1 MYKFIKITFHENP
14 VISHVA
20 YLYQDMTTY
29 KYYLSYTNPNSEDIF
44 DNSNQY
50 MLFDNKPKI
59 TRQSLLNYIDII
71 TEVTQADFTANKINN
86 YLL

>member
-14 VISHVA
+14 VISRVA

-29 KYYLSYTNPNSEDIF
+29 KYYLSYTNPNSEDTI

-71 TEVTQADFTANKINN
+71 TEVTQDDFTANKINN

>member
-1 MYKFIKITFHENP
+1 
-14 VISHVA
+14 
-20 YLYQDMTTY
+20 MTTY
-29 KYYLSYTNPNSEDIF
+29 KYYLSYTNPNSEDTI

-71 TEVTQADFTANKINN
+71 TEVTHDDFTANKINN